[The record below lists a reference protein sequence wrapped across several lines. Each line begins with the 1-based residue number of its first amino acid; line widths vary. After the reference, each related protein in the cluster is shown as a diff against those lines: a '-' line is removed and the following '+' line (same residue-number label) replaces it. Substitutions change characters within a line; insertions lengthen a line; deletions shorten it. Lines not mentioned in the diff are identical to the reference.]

1 VSSSAE
7 DSLERAEQLLARL
20 EATRAE
26 VERLTSEDDAEKA
39 IEVLAQLHALAQEV
53 QEELEKAKRASEA
66 DAGA

>member
-1 VSSSAE
+1 MSSSAD

-39 IEVLAQLHALAQEV
+39 IEVLGQLHQLAQEV

>member
-1 VSSSAE
+1 VSGSAD
-7 DSLERAEQLLARL
+7 DSLERAEELLARL

-39 IEVLAQLHALAQEV
+39 IEVLGQLHALAQEV